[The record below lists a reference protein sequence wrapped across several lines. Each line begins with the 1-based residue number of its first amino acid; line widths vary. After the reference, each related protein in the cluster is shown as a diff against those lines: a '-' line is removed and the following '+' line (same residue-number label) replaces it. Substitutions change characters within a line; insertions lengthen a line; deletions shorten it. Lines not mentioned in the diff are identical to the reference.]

1 MRIIVVGCGKI
12 GTTVIASLLAEGHDV
27 VAIDMNPQ
35 MIQEITNIYDA
46 IGVCGMAT
54 DCNTLREAGV
64 EKTNLFVS
72 VTGSDEVNML
82 ACFFA
87 RKMGAR
93 HSIARIRNP
102 EYGEQSASFFKQHL
116 NLSMYVN
123 PDYLAAQ
130 ELFHILK
137 LPGAVNIETFSR
149 RDFEMVEFRLGADSS
164 LDGCSLMEMRQRFN
178 DKFLVGVVQR
188 GDEVYIPDGSFVLR
202 GGDRIGITASSYE
215 VIKLAKK
222 MGLYKKQAK
231 NIMIIGA
238 SRTAF
243 YLAKMLVAGGSNVK
257 IIEQNKE
264 KCDEIGESLD
274 GAVIINGDG
283 AKQEMLLEEGLGNM
297 DAFVSLTGMDEEN
310 ILLSYF
316 AKDAGVSKVIAKVN
330 RPEFAVMADKLGLD
344 CIVSPKKI
352 IADIFVR
359 YARALRNSLGSKV
372 ETLYQLMDGR
382 AEAIEFIT
390 QSDFKYFDIP
400 IKDMQLKPG
409 ILISG
414 IIRGRKIIIPS
425 GDDRIQ
431 PGDRIVVLSAQ
442 ARMTD
447 LSDIMK

>member
-1 MRIIVVGCGKI
+1 MKIIVVGCGKI
-12 GTTVIASLLAEGHDV
+12 GTTVVASLVAEGHDV
-27 VAIDMNPQ
+27 VAVDMDPETVQ
-35 MIQEITNIYDA
+35 DITNIYDA
-46 IGVCGMAT
+46 IGVCGMGT

-64 EKTNLFVS
+64 EKANLFVS

-82 ACFFA
+82 ACLFA

-93 HSIARIRNP
+93 HTIARIRNP

-149 RDFEMVEFRLGADSS
+149 RDFEMVEFRLTADSP
-164 LDGCSLMEMRQRFN
+164 LDGISLMEMRQKYD

-188 GDEVYIPDGSFVLR
+188 GDKVYIPDGNFVLR

-215 VIKLAKK
+215 VIRLAKK
-222 MGLYKKQAK
+222 LGIYKKQAK

-243 YLAKMLVAGGSNVK
+243 YLAKMLAAGGSNVK
-257 IIEQNKE
+257 IIEKCKE
-264 KCDEIGESLD
+264 KCDEIGESI
-274 GAVIINGDG
+274 GSAVIIHGDG
-283 AKQEMLLEEGLGNM
+283 AKQEMLLEEGLDRM
-297 DAFVSLTGMDEEN
+297 DAFVALTGMDEEN

-316 AKDAGVSKVIAKVN
+316 AKDAGVPKVISKIN
-330 RPEFAVMADKLGLD
+330 RPEFALMADKLDLD
-344 CIVSPKKI
+344 CTVSPKRI

-372 ETLYQLMDGR
+372 ETLYQLMDGG

-390 QSDFKYFDIP
+390 QNDFKYFDIP
-400 IKDMQLKPG
+400 IKDMQLRPN

-431 PGDRIVVLSAQ
+431 PGDRVVVLSAQ